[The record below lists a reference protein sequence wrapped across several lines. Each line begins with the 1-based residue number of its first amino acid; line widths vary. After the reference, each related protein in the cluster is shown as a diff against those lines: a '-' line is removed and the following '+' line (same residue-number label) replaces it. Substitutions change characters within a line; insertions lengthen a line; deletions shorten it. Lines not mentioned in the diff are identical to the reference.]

1 MLVGG
6 VSCTADE
13 FNNAVTLK
21 NYPMPSSEAYDAFN
35 SHTDDGGFSTKRE
48 LAMFLAEILWES
60 GGLQYKSEI
69 DPPAG
74 AYMDA
79 SLVAPLPLFAPVC

>member
-1 MLVGG
+1 
-6 VSCTADE
+6 
-13 FNNAVTLK
+13 
-21 NYPMPSSEAYDAFN
+21 MPSSEAYDAFN

-74 AYMDA
+74 AYMDT

>member
-1 MLVGG
+1 MI
-6 VSCTADE
+6 S
-13 FNNAVTLK
+13 N
-21 NYPMPSSEAYDAFN
+21 NYPALRSEAYDAFN

-60 GGLQYKSEI
+60 KGLKYTSEI

-74 AYMDA
+74 AYVDT
-79 SLVAPLPLFAPVC
+79 SLVISLPLFGPPARLTTTACVRHSTP